1 MCDPAAIGPAV
12 GAVGSAMGAS
22 QANKEKRRIYEH
34 KLKVRERKW
43 MQTRTTY
50 ASKKVQFEQE
60 VDQSNIAAQRAYSK
74 VQRQLYNARSLAILQ
89 NQEDF
94 KKMLQNEGMIEA
106 SAAERGVR
114 GASVARQLVQNN
126 ANFGI
131 SQAMR
136 SRGLREAGYD
146 AREVYGDINRDLKGQ
161 LNRSFGRVAIQPIAD
176 LPPPKPVMQ
185 NVGMTLMLGMGE
197 ALGAG
202 LSAGG
207 GNNYRNTT
215 PGGQKYGP
223 MASDARLKEN
233 IEEVGLSPQGY
244 KIYEFN
250 YKGGNVRFRGA
261 MAQDVLRKNPM
272 AVGID
277 QNYLTVDYRK
287 IDVNMEV
294 V

>member
-1 MCDPAAIGPAV
+1 
-12 GAVGSAMGAS
+12 
-22 QANKEKRRIYEH
+22 
-34 KLKVRERKW
+34 

-50 ASKKVQFEQE
+50 ASKKVQYKEA

-94 KKMLQNEGMIEA
+94 KKMLANEGMIEA

-131 SQAMR
+131 SQALR

-161 LNRSFGRVAIQPIAD
+161 LNKSFGRVAIQPIAD
-176 LPPPKPVMQ
+176 MAPPKPVMQ
-185 NVGMTLMLGMGE
+185 NVGMTLMLGMGQ

-202 LSAGG
+202 LEGMPSTPNYSNTRPPGAYGG
-207 GNNYRNTT
+207 
-215 PGGQKYGP
+215 
-223 MASDARLKEN
+223 ASDIRLKEN
-233 IEEVGLSPQGY
+233 IEEIGVSPQGY

-272 AVGID
+272 AVGI
-277 QNYLTVDYRK
+277 NVEHMYLTVDYDK
-287 IDVNMEV
+287 IDIDMEV

>member
-12 GAVGSAMGAS
+12 GAIGSAAQAS

-60 VDQSNIAAQRAYSK
+60 VDQANIAAQRAYSK

-94 KKMLQNEGMIEA
+94 KKMLANEGTIET

-114 GASVARQLVQNN
+114 GGSIARQLVQNS
-126 ANFGI
+126 ATFGL

-136 SRGLREAGYD
+136 SRGLTQAGYE
-146 AREVYGDINRDLKGQ
+146 ARETYGDINRQLKGT
-161 LNRSFGRVAIQPIAD
+161 LNKAFGRVAIQPIAD
-176 LPPPKPVMQ
+176 MAPPPPVMQ
-185 NVGMTLMLGMGE
+185 NVGLTLMLGMGE

-202 LSAGG
+202 LSAGSG
-207 GNNYRNTT
+207 TGDGLKNIQSNQTNTSLSNNNAFSQSFNTSGLIGSGSFMDYSPNINYFT
-215 PGGQKYGP
+215 P
-223 MASDARLKEN
+223 
-233 IEEVGLSPQGY
+233 
-244 KIYEFN
+244 
-250 YKGGNVRFRGA
+250 
-261 MAQDVLRKNPM
+261 
-272 AVGID
+272 
-277 QNYLTVDYRK
+277 
-287 IDVNMEV
+287 
-294 V
+294 

>member
-1 MCDPAAIGPAV
+1 MCDPAAIGPAI
-12 GAVGSAMGAS
+12 GAIGSAAQAS
-22 QANKEKRRIYEH
+22 QANKEKRRIYQH

-60 VDQSNIAAQRAYSK
+60 VDQANIAAQRAYSK

-94 KKMLQNEGMIEA
+94 KKMLANEGMIEV

-114 GASVARQLVQNN
+114 GRSVARQLVQNN
-126 ANFGI
+126 AQFGI
-131 SQAMR
+131 AQALR

-176 LPPPKPVMQ
+176 MAPPRPVMQ
-185 NVGMTLMLGMGE
+185 NVGLTLMLGMGQ

-202 LSAGG
+202 LSAGSG
-207 GNNYRNTT
+207 TGDGLRNT
-215 PGGQKYGP
+215 GGGTQFIGP
-223 MASDARLKEN
+223 YAPSYYAPY
-233 IEEVGLSPQGY
+233 S
-244 KIYEFN
+244 
-250 YKGGNVRFRGA
+250 GG
-261 MAQDVLRKNPM
+261 
-272 AVGID
+272 
-277 QNYLTVDYRK
+277 
-287 IDVNMEV
+287 
-294 V
+294 

>member
-1 MCDPAAIGPAV
+1 
-12 GAVGSAMGAS
+12 
-22 QANKEKRRIYEH
+22 
-34 KLKVRERKW
+34 

-94 KKMLQNEGMIEA
+94 KKMLANEGMIEA

-161 LNRSFGRVAIQPIAD
+161 LNRSFGKVAIQPIAD

-185 NVGMTLMLGMGE
+185 NVGMTLMLGMGQ

-202 LSAGG
+202 LEGMPANSGQNSYMSKNPSISQQSTVSAGQSYGYGANTYYTGMPSMGVGSQFYQMYGAG
-207 GNNYRNTT
+207 G
-215 PGGQKYGP
+215 
-223 MASDARLKEN
+223 
-233 IEEVGLSPQGY
+233 
-244 KIYEFN
+244 F
-250 YKGGNVRFRGA
+250 
-261 MAQDVLRKNPM
+261 
-272 AVGID
+272 
-277 QNYLTVDYRK
+277 
-287 IDVNMEV
+287 
-294 V
+294 

>member
-1 MCDPAAIGPAV
+1 
-12 GAVGSAMGAS
+12 
-22 QANKEKRRIYEH
+22 
-34 KLKVRERKW
+34 

-50 ASKKVQFEQE
+50 ASKKVQYKEA

-94 KKMLQNEGMIEA
+94 KKMLANEGMIEA

-146 AREVYGDINRDLKGQ
+146 AREVYGDINRDLKGK
-161 LNRSFGRVAIQPIAD
+161 LNQAFGRVAIQPIAD

-185 NVGMTLMLGMGE
+185 NVGMTLMLGMGQ

-202 LSAGG
+202 LEGMGSTGDG
-207 GNNYRNTT
+207 LKNISSNQTTTNNAFSQSFNTSGLIGTGSFMDYSPNVNYFAT
-215 PGGQKYGP
+215 P
-223 MASDARLKEN
+223 
-233 IEEVGLSPQGY
+233 
-244 KIYEFN
+244 
-250 YKGGNVRFRGA
+250 
-261 MAQDVLRKNPM
+261 
-272 AVGID
+272 
-277 QNYLTVDYRK
+277 
-287 IDVNMEV
+287 
-294 V
+294 